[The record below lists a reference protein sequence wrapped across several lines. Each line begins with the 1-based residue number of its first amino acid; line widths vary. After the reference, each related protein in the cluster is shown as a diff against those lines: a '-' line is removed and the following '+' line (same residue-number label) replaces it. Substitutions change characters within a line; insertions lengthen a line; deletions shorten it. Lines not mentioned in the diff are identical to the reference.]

1 MEDLAQTKE
10 ELTKKLS
17 SLSLEIPDVK
27 KPTKT
32 CGFCAYYKTPKCLWS
47 DQEGH
52 IKKTDVACSD
62 FFLDRHLRKPLK
74 VKVVE
79 RRIGKR

>member
-10 ELTKKLS
+10 ELIKKLPNLPTES
-17 SLSLEIPDVK
+17 RGI

-32 CGFCAYYKTPKCLWS
+32 CGFCAYYKTPKCLWA

>member
-1 MEDLAQTKE
+1 MEGLAQTKE

-17 SLSLEIPDVK
+17 SLSLETSDV

-62 FFLDRHLRKPLK
+62 FFLDRHLKRTLK
-74 VKVVE
+74 IKVVE
-79 RRIGKR
+79 KRLGKR